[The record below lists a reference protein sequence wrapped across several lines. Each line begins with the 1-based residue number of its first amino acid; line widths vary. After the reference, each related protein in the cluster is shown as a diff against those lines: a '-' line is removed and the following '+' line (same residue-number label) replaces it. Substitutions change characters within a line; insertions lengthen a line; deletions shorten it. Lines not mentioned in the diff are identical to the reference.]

1 MYKKLFNW
9 IPGFFCLL
17 FLSSCVSTETKNTLN
32 VQNQTIKDNEVT
44 VDYEYYSSE
53 DRQGIIFV
61 IYIDEIKYH
70 FIVDFG
76 IHEVSKNRR
85 DYSFSLKKIEANDD
99 AEIFSSFSSIESDN
113 ELLPDD
119 HGNVI
124 SDLDNMLI
132 TFLSSHGIDEK
143 NVNIISKIIRR
154 KIYEE
159 IK

>member
-1 MYKKLFNW
+1 M
-9 IPGFFCLL
+9 
-17 FLSSCVSTETKNTLN
+17 
-32 VQNQTIKDNEVT
+32 IKDNEVT

-85 DYSFSLKKIEANDD
+85 DYSFSLTKIESNDD

-124 SDLDNMLI
+124 SDLDHMLI

-143 NVNIISKIIRR
+143 NVNIISKIIIR